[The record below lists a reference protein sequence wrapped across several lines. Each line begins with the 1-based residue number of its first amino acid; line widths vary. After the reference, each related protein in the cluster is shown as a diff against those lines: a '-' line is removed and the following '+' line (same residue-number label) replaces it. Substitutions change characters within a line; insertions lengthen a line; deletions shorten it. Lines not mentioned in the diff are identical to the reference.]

1 MSSLFL
7 SVKNKLFFLLLRM
20 AAVTLCRRSLAF
32 FGRILMTSF
41 TVEVGNALEG
51 SQLRLGIV
59 GCHIGVMT
67 GGAFLYYSAFSQGG
81 LFAVRTFSVMTVSA
95 WINILMCLM
104 SKLDGFVS
112 FFRFQ
117 DQFGRTGV
125 RGETGSST
133 NGHAEYK
140 GKSCGAE

>member
-1 MSSLFL
+1 
-7 SVKNKLFFLLLRM
+7 M
-20 AAVTLCRRSLAF
+20 AAVTLCRRILAF

-51 SQLRLGIV
+51 SQLGFGIV
-59 GCHIGVMT
+59 GSHIGVMT
-67 GGAFLYYSAFSQGG
+67 GGAFLYFSAFSQGG
-81 LFAVRTFSVMTVSA
+81 LFAVRTFIMMAVST
-95 WINILMCLM
+95 WILILMCLM

-117 DQFGRTGV
+117 NQVGRTGV

-133 NGHAEYK
+133 DGYAEDK
-140 GKSCGAE
+140 GKSCGA